1 MRLRLPFVALL
12 ALLPLVAFAVASIM
26 LVDRQ
31 EKRSVEAL
39 IRHATDAA
47 VQTVDAR
54 VLMTRSALEIMA
66 TARSL
71 EIGDLSVWDER
82 AERILRQRPDWIALD
97 LYERDGNEHLIHRPQ
112 EPEADGIDPAA
123 RAAQADRVFRS
134 GEVSVSG
141 IIIDP
146 ANRIEPVVAVSVPVF
161 GNGEVRM
168 VLTAYVR
175 AWSLNR
181 VLMDQIVGPGWFVGL
196 FDADG
201 RVIVRGRS
209 NDPIDPEI
217 GEPAHESLAMALK
230 GDREFFIANTR
241 NGEAALTA
249 KATSMAAPGWML
261 ALGAPAAPIQA
272 AARRTVYMVTGGG
285 LGALAVAA
293 LLAWILAR
301 SHARREAAEQR
312 AMVAEAAAEADRR
325 SHAILESTTDGVCE
339 LDRTWRIVFMNGRA
353 RSLLGG
359 GRDLTGNPLWEAFPE
374 ATGTAVWDRLH
385 DAMKNRRPDEFE
397 AFFAPLGVWLFLR
410 VFPSADGLG
419 VYFQDIS
426 KRLLAE
432 RALERAVAE
441 AKQILESI
449 GDAFYAIDRDWR
461 ITYVNKRA
469 LEQFGRP
476 REELIGQRLLDL
488 FPEVAGN
495 QIIKTFEAAINDQQP
510 REFEALSGIFHRRT
524 MYNVYPQAGGGLS
537 IYFRDV
543 SAHRAAEAA
552 LRASEHRY
560 RTLLE
565 ALPQMVWTCR
575 ADGTCDFL
583 SRQWLSYTGQTA
595 EEGCGF
601 GWSEAIHPDDRE
613 HLSAVWAQ
621 AVGQRTIFDTEARI
635 RRADGVYRWF
645 KQRALPITDPESRE
659 ERWFGTSTDITDILE
674 ARNAM
679 QAAKEEA
686 EEVGLRFRTMADS
699 IPQLAWMARPD
710 GRIFWYNRRWY
721 DYTGA
726 KAVNASPAAEDG
738 TPAPLWAGI
747 LPHDHAER
755 VTASLRRSFSTGE
768 PWEDTFPMAGRDG
781 AYRWFL
787 SRALPVRGA
796 DGAIVLWFGTNT
808 DITDRLETEDALRRA
823 KEEAER
829 AALSKSKFLAS
840 ASHDL
845 RQPLQSLFLF
855 SGALHGHVQ
864 GEKGLMALRH
874 LESGLDAL
882 KGLLD
887 SLLDVSRLD
896 AGVVNPTLEDFPI
909 ALLLDHIAAGYAP
922 AARSKGLEWRMEG
935 CPQNVRSDRVLL
947 GRMIRN
953 LVENAIRYTERGG
966 ISITC
971 TVAGDRMSIDVSDT
985 GIGIPSEHL
994 PRIFEEFHQVGNPE
1008 RDRSQGLGLGLA
1020 IVQRI
1025 GQLLDHPVTVRSSP
1039 GQGSVF
1045 SIEVPL
1051 GKTSKPVE
1059 AHAAALGPAAAGG
1072 TERLAMVVD
1081 DDAIV
1086 LLGLQAIL
1094 REWGYEVL
1102 IAGSGEQA
1110 VDKLRAVNR
1119 KPDIV
1124 IADYRL
1130 REGKVGTDAILDIR
1144 RLFDADIPAIIVTG
1158 ETGPECQRDAVRHGF
1173 GLMHKPVTPRQ
1184 LAGAMERT
1192 LQAAE

>member
-12 ALLPLVAFAVASIM
+12 ALLPLVAFAAAAIV

-31 EKRSVEAL
+31 QERSVEEL

-54 VLMTRSALEIMA
+54 VLMTRSALEIMS

-71 EIGDLSVWDER
+71 DIGDRAVWVER
-82 AERILRQRPDWIALD
+82 AERALRHRSDWLALELRD
-97 LYERDGNEHLIHRPQ
+97 RDGATHLIHRPQ
-112 EPEADGIDPAA
+112 EAAGGIDSAA
-123 RAAQADRVFRS
+123 RAMQADRVFRS
-134 GEVSVSG
+134 GEVWVSG
-141 IIIDP
+141 IITDP
-146 ANRIEPVVAVSVPVF
+146 AGRAEPVFAVSVPVW
-161 GNGEVRM
+161 GVGEVRL

-181 VLMDQIVGPGWFVGL
+181 VLMDQIVGPNWIVGL

-201 RVIVRGRS
+201 RVIARTRS
-209 NDPIDPEI
+209 GDAFDPVI
-217 GEPAHESLAMALK
+217 GQQAHESLAAALR
-230 GDREFFIANTR
+230 GGNEFFLSNTR
-241 NGEAALTA
+241 QGEEVLSA
-249 KATSMAAPGWML
+249 KTGSIAAPGWL
-261 ALGAPAAPIQA
+261 LSLGAPAEPIKA
-272 AARRTVYMVTGGG
+272 AARRTVYTVAGGG

-293 LLAWILAR
+293 LLAWVLAR
-301 SHARREAAEQR
+301 SHARREEAEQR
-312 AMVAEAAAEADRR
+312 ARVAEAAAEADRR

-339 LDRTWRIVFMNGRA
+339 LDRSWRIAFMNGRA
-353 RSLLGG
+353 RGLMG
-359 GRDLTGNPLWEAFPE
+359 GRSDLTGHRLWDIFPD
-374 ATGTAVWDRLH
+374 AMGTVLWDRLH
-385 DAMKNRRPDEFE
+385 TAMKERRPDEFE
-397 AFFAPLGVWLFLR
+397 AYFAPLGVWLFLR
-410 VFPSADGLG
+410 VFPSAAGLA

-426 KRLLAE
+426 KRLHAE
-432 RALERAVAE
+432 RALERAVEQAN
-441 AKQILESI
+441 QILESI
-449 GDAFYAIDRDWR
+449 GDAFYAVDRDWR

-469 LEQFGRP
+469 QEMFGRP
-476 REELIGQRLLDL
+476 RDEIMGRQLLDL

-495 QIIKTFEAAINDQQP
+495 VVIRNFEAAMADQQP
-510 REFEALSGIFHRRT
+510 REFEAQSDIFQRWT
-524 MYNVYPQAGGGLS
+524 MFNVYPQASGGLS
-537 IYFRDV
+537 IYFRDM

-575 ADGTCDFL
+575 ADGRCDFL
-583 SRQWLSYTGQTA
+583 SRQWLSYTGQTLEA
-595 EEGCGF
+595 AQGEG
-601 GWSEAIHPDDRE
+601 WYQSIHPDDRE
-613 HLSAVWAQ
+613 RLARLWRQ
-621 AVGQRTIFDTEARI
+621 AVENRTVYDTEARI

-645 KQRALPITDPESRE
+645 KQRALPITDPESGE
-659 ERWFGTSTDITDILE
+659 ERWFGTSTDITDIFE
-674 ARNAM
+674 ARDAM

-686 EEVGLRFRTMADS
+686 EEVGLRFRTLADS

-721 DYTGA
+721 DYTGVEEA
-726 KAVNASPAAEDG
+726 G
-738 TPAPLWAGI
+738 TSTGPLWDGI
-747 LPHDHAER
+747 LPPDHAER
-755 VTASLRRSFSTGE
+755 VTASLRRSFGTGE

-781 AYRWFL
+781 SYRWFL
-787 SRALPVRGA
+787 SRALPVRDS

-808 DITDRLETEDALRRA
+808 DVTDRLETEDALRRA

-829 AALSKSKFLAS
+829 AAMSKSKFLAS

-864 GEKGLMALRH
+864 GEKGMMALRH

-896 AGVVNPTLEDFPI
+896 AGVVKPTLEDFPM

-922 AARSKGLEWRMEG
+922 AARGKGLDWRMEG
-935 CPQNVRSDRVLL
+935 CPQNIRSDRVLL

-966 ISITC
+966 ISISC
-971 TVAGDRMSIDVSDT
+971 STVGDHMRIAVADT
-985 GIGIPSEHL
+985 GIGIPGEHL

-1025 GQLLDHPVTVRSSP
+1025 GQLLGHPVTVRSTP
-1039 GQGSVF
+1039 GEGSVF
-1045 SIEVPL
+1045 TIEVPL
-1051 GKTSKPVE
+1051 GATQRSAEPLQ
-1059 AHAAALGPAAAGG
+1059 AALGPAAAAGG
-1072 TERLAMVVD
+1072 EERLAVVVD

-1102 IAGSGEQA
+1102 IAGSGQQA
-1110 VDKLRAVNR
+1110 VDKLRAANR
-1119 KPDIV
+1119 KPDII

-1130 REGKVGTDAILDIR
+1130 REGKVGTDAILEIR
-1144 RLFDADIPAIIVTG
+1144 GLFDSDIPAIVVTG

-1184 LAGAMERT
+1184 LAGAMERS
-1192 LQAAE
+1192 LQPAE

>member
-12 ALLPLVAFAVASIM
+12 ALLPLVAFAVAAIM

-31 EKRSVEAL
+31 QERSVEEL

-47 VQTVDAR
+47 VRTVDGR
-54 VLMTRSALEIMA
+54 VLMTRSALEIMSS
-66 TARSL
+66 ARSL
-71 EIGDLSVWDER
+71 DIGDRAVWRERSER
-82 AERILRQRPDWIALD
+82 ALRQRPDWIAL
-97 LYERDGNEHLIHRPQ
+97 EVRDRQGEVNLLHRPQ
-112 EPEADGIDPAA
+112 EPEADAIDPAA
-123 RAAQADRVFRS
+123 RAAQTDRVFRS
-134 GEVSVSG
+134 GEVWISG
-141 IIIDP
+141 VITDP
-146 ANRIEPVVAVSVPVF
+146 AGKVEPVFAVSVPVW
-161 GNGEVRM
+161 GVGEVRL

-175 AWSLNR
+175 AWSLR
-181 VLMDQIVGPGWFVGL
+181 QVLVDQVATPDWIVAL
-196 FDADG
+196 LDRDG
-201 RVIVRGRS
+201 RFIARTRS
-209 NDPIDPEI
+209 ETAFDPAV
-217 GEPAHESLAMALK
+217 GKPAHESLAQALK
-230 GDREFFIANTR
+230 IGDEFFLSR
-241 NGEAALTA
+241 SQQGQEVLSA
-249 KATSMAAPGWML
+249 KAGSVAAPGWLL
-261 ALGAPAAPIQA
+261 ALGTPAEPIQA
-272 AARRTVYMVTGGG
+272 AARRTVYAVAGGG

-293 LLAWILAR
+293 LVAWALAR
-301 SHARREAAEQR
+301 SHDRREAAERR
-312 AMVAEAAAEADRR
+312 ARVAEAAAEADRR
-325 SHAILESTTDGVCE
+325 SHAILESTTDGVYE
-339 LDRTWRIVFMNGRA
+339 VNRSWRIVYMNGRA
-353 RSLLGG
+353 RGLMGG
-359 GRDLTGNPLWEAFPE
+359 SSDLTGQRLWEAFPD
-374 ATGTAVWDRLH
+374 AMGTVLWDRLH
-385 DAMKNRRPDEFE
+385 LAMRDRHPDEFE
-397 AFFAPLGVWLFLR
+397 AYFAPLGVWLFLR
-410 VFPSADGLG
+410 VFPSSAGLA

-432 RALERAVAE
+432 RALERAVEQAN
-441 AKQILESI
+441 QILESI

-469 LEQFGRP
+469 QEMFERP
-476 REELIGQRLLDL
+476 RDDLVGRCLLDL
-488 FPEVAGN
+488 FPDVAGN
-495 QIIKTFEAAINDQQP
+495 TIIRSFEAAMADQQP
-510 REFEALSGIFHRRT
+510 REFEALSGIFQRWT
-524 MYNVYPQAGGGLS
+524 MFNVYPQAGGGLS

-575 ADGTCDFL
+575 PDGSGDFL
-583 SRQWLSYTGQTA
+583 SRQWLAYTGQTETSA
-595 EEGCGF
+595 QGF
-601 GWSEAIHPDDRE
+601 GWTSSIHPDDQERI
-613 HLSAVWAQ
+613 LAVWTQ
-621 AVGQRTIFDTEARI
+621 AVAQGVVFDTEARI
-635 RRADGVYRWF
+635 RSADGTYRWF
-645 KQRALPITDPESRE
+645 KQRALAIVDPETGD
-659 ERWFGTSTDITDILE
+659 ERWFGTSTDITDIFE

-686 EEVGLRFRTMADS
+686 EEVGLRFRTLADS

-710 GRIFWYNRRWY
+710 GRIFWYNQRWY
-721 DYTGA
+721 DYTGVEGA
-726 KAVNASPAAEDG
+726 DAASG
-738 TPAPLWAGI
+738 RLWDGI
-747 LPHDHAER
+747 LPAEHAER
-755 VTASLRRSFSTGE
+755 VTASLQRSFQTGD

-781 AYRWFL
+781 AFRWFL
-787 SRALPVRGA
+787 SRALPVRDSAGA
-796 DGAIVLWFGTNT
+796 VVLWFGTNT
-808 DITDRLETEDALRRA
+808 DVTDRLEAEDALRRA

-845 RQPLQSLFLF
+845 RQPMQSLFLF
-855 SGALHGHVQ
+855 SGALHGHVH
-864 GEKGLMALRH
+864 GEKGMKALRH

-896 AGVVNPTLEDFPI
+896 AGVVKPTLEDFPV

-922 AARSKGLEWRMEG
+922 VARGKGLDWTMEG
-935 CPQNVRSDRVLL
+935 CPLSIRSDRVLL

-953 LVENAIRYTERGG
+953 LVENAIRYTERG
-966 ISITC
+966 SIAIAC
-971 TVAGDRMSIDVSDT
+971 TAVGGRMRITVSDT
-985 GIGIPSEHL
+985 GIGISEEHL

-1025 GQLLDHPVTVRSSP
+1025 GQLLDHPVTVRSTP
-1039 GQGSVF
+1039 GAGSVF
-1045 SIEVPL
+1045 IIEVPL
-1051 GKTSKPVE
+1051 GETPKPIETMV
-1059 AHAAALGPAAAGG
+1059 ATPTASASGD
-1072 TERLAMVVD
+1072 ERLAMVVD

-1110 VDKLRAVNR
+1110 VDKLRSVSR
-1119 KPDIV
+1119 KPDII

-1184 LAGAMERT
+1184 LAGAMERS
-1192 LQAAE
+1192 LQPAE